1 MHKTFPAA
9 LVTLSFVGLLP
20 RAAHGQLEVLSPS
33 VIERTASPGGSYVS
47 TVRLRNS
54 SRTAQAVRIYQ
65 EDYRFYADGRSVF
78 TPAGSHDRSN
88 ASWISLPSSQVVLQ
102 AGETYELAA
111 SVAVPNDSQ
120 RVGSY
125 WSLVLIEP
133 VAATAASG
141 LDGKAPNG
149 TSAIVTRVRQ
159 AIQLVT
165 HIAETGRQDV
175 RIGEPRLTSGPA
187 GKREVRVEVENTGER
202 AYRPQISLEILAAD
216 GRTVFTHKQ
225 ERGLIYPGTSI
236 DQLFDLTSL
245 KGGEYAILLVVDTG
259 SADMF
264 GARYRLRLQ

>member
-1 MHKTFPAA
+1 MHKTLLAA
-9 LVTLSFVGLLP
+9 FVTLSFVGVTP
-20 RAAHGQLEVLSPS
+20 RAACAQLEVLSPS
-33 VIERTASPGGSYVS
+33 VIERAASPGASYVS
-47 TVRLRNS
+47 TILLRNS
-54 SRTAQAVRIYQ
+54 SRASQAVRIYQ

-78 TPAGSHDRSN
+78 TPAGSHARSN

-133 VAATAASG
+133 VVAAATSG
-141 LDGKAPNG
+141 IDAKAPNG
-149 TSAIVTRVRQ
+149 TSSIVTRVRQ

-165 HIAETGRQDV
+165 HIAETGKHDV
-175 RIGEPRLTSGPA
+175 RIGEPRLTSDAA
-187 GKREVRVEVENTGER
+187 GKREVRVLIENTGER
-202 AYRPQISLEILAAD
+202 AYRPQVSLEILAAD

-245 KGGEYAILLVVDTG
+245 KGGEYALLLVVDTG